1 MSQTDSNP
9 GSLGVS
15 SSEIQRSVS
24 AQPSLLSSGSSLS
37 PIPSPSTSLDSLG
50 SMALI
55 VVSLLIFPHIL
66 YGLPVA
72 VKEVQNKLVEG
83 NQKGKN
89 RKKRIR
95 NTKRHSIFLRDKSN
109 KLEASKRF
117 LFWAE
122 IFPKKMM

>member
-24 AQPSLLSSGSSLS
+24 AQPSLLSSGSALS

>member
-1 MSQTDSNP
+1 
-9 GSLGVS
+9 
-15 SSEIQRSVS
+15 
-24 AQPSLLSSGSSLS
+24 
-37 PIPSPSTSLDSLG
+37 
-50 SMALI
+50 MALI

-72 VKEVQNKLVEG
+72 VKEVQNKLVES

-89 RKKRIR
+89 IKKRIR

-117 LFWAE
+117 LFW
-122 IFPKKMM
+122 PKFSLKK